1 MMKKII
7 KIIAFLM
14 AGLMSWFNP
23 IQAGM
28 CCVSCAMKKEDE
40 MEIVEELTDTSA

>member
-1 MMKKII
+1 MKKII
-7 KIIAFLM
+7 RIIAFLM

-23 IQAGM
+23 VQAGM

-40 MEIVEELTDTSA
+40 VEIIEEFDEDFAI

>member
-1 MMKKII
+1 MRKLI
-7 KIIAFLM
+7 KILSMLM

-40 MEIVEELTDTSA
+40 IEIVEELTDTSA